1 MDYGPD
7 YNRSNYVMPS
17 PSATPSSTTSSSSSS
32 SSGSK
37 STDNDVKGRRVNN
50 EEEKKG
56 SDSDMF
62 GRAVIEPPA
71 SQPRLTVP
79 ATPATPSAPVPV
91 PASARAAPTLTTAS
105 ASMFDALIGNSQA
118 PTEGD

>member
-17 PSATPSSTTSSSSSS
+17 PSATPSSSSSSSS
-32 SSGSK
+32 SSGSR
-37 STDNDVKGRRVNN
+37 STDNGVKERGVRNI
-50 EEEKKG
+50 EEENKG

-62 GRAVIEPPA
+62 GRAVIEP
-71 SQPRLTVP
+71 RLTVP
-79 ATPATPSAPVPV
+79 ATPAVTPAPPAPV
-91 PASARAAPTLTTAS
+91 PASVRAPASLTTAS

>member
-17 PSATPSSTTSSSSSS
+17 PSATPSS
-32 SSGSK
+32 SSGSR
-37 STDNDVKGRRVNN
+37 SSDDDVKEKRVRNI
-50 EEEKKG
+50 EEERKG

-79 ATPATPSAPVPV
+79 ATPAVTPAPVPAPPVPV
-91 PASARAAPTLTTAS
+91 PASVRAPTLTTAS

>member
-17 PSATPSSTTSSSSSS
+17 PSTTPSTSTSSSSS
-32 SSGSK
+32 K
-37 STDNDVKGRRVNN
+37 STDDGVKGRGAKNAEVEN
-50 EEEKKG
+50 KG

-79 ATPATPSAPVPV
+79 ATPSTPSATPVPV
-91 PASARAAPTLTTAS
+91 PPSVRAPASLTTAS

-118 PTEGD
+118 PTEGNC